1 MTIFAISQ
9 SSFNGKAH
17 NDELNDTL
25 DTERNIRLSTKIY
38 NTAIANVLL

>member
-17 NDELNDTL
+17 NELNDAL